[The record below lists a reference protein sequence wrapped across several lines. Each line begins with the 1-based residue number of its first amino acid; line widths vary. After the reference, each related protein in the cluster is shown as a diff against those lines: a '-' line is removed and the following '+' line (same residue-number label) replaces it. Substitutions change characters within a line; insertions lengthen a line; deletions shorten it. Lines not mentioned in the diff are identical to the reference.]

1 MRSLYPRRR
10 LSVYVSRT
18 ILFAAFVAAALALLG
33 QNSSKS
39 GNQMDQVLRDAVNE
53 KKVPAV
59 VAMVSVADKVIYQ
72 GEFGKRD
79 ATKNIPV
86 TLDSIFRIA
95 SMTKPITSVAVMQLV
110 ENGRVKL
117 DAPASSYLPELSEVQ
132 VLEGFDSVGKPAL
145 RRPRT
150 IPTVRQLLTHTSG
163 FVYDFDDPSLHRYV
177 VSGAL
182 QSFVQGGDGFL
193 KAPLAF
199 DPGSRWEYGI
209 GIDWLGRLVERV
221 SGQTLGA
228 YFREHIFQP
237 LGMKDTFFDVPSDKQ
252 ERVVAVQHIEQDGSF
267 TQPPPQPFTPAT
279 FFSGGGGL
287 YRGISP
293 SKW

>member
-1 MRSLYPRRR
+1 M
-10 LSVYVSRT
+10 
-18 ILFAAFVAAALALLG
+18 
-33 QNSSKS
+33 
-39 GNQMDQVLRDAVNE
+39 
-53 KKVPAV
+53 
-59 VAMVSVADKVIYQ
+59 
-72 GEFGKRD
+72 
-79 ATKNIPV
+79 

-163 FVYDFDDPSLHRYV
+163 FVYDFDDPSLHHYV

-221 SGQTLGA
+221 SGQTLEA

-293 SKW
+293 SKWRRVCLKSFLDPPDQPRKRRLTFITTPPVKRGAFTGSSYTRHHHCCVSSGVLLSSNTFFRSST